1 MQSADLLLTHATI
14 VTQDA
19 ERTVIN
25 DGAIAIAGD
34 RIQAVGLTT
43 DLASRFQ
50 AGEVVDLGG
59 DGGASGHAIFPGLID
74 VHTHLFQTATKGLG
88 EAWPVHEWV
97 GEVTAP
103 IAAHIQPEETYL
115 ICLTG
120 CLEHIH
126 CGVTTLIDMSYAAT
140 RYALHEANI
149 RAMLDSGLRG
159 RYSSIIADFGGF
171 NIPDVLIKSI
181 DSFLEEY
188 GRLLAQFPSS
198 DRMGIWLAVGAPWV
212 ATSEA
217 MIRARAF
224 TREVGAP
231 MIMHLNENE
240 IDNVLLQQRLG
251 KDAIAWLDEI
261 DFLGPDF
268 LAIHCVRMTDEE
280 IRLLAEHGV
289 MVAYN
294 PISNMYL
301 GSGIAPMT
309 KMASAGI
316 TIGLG
321 VDGAGSNNSQ
331 DMIETMK
338 MAALLQK
345 VGAQDAGIIDAQTV
359 LDWATLGGARILG
372 LEDQIG
378 SLEPSKK
385 ADLFVLSLNS
395 AKIVPAHD
403 PVATLVYSSG
413 EENVTMTIADG
424 RILMRDRVIQ
434 HIDEPDILRR
444 TQAASVAL
452 AGRSGANHRLRRLW
466 S

>member
-1 MQSADLLLTHATI
+1 MQPTDLLLIHATI

-19 ERTVIN
+19 ARTVIS

-34 RIQAVGLTT
+34 RIAAVGPTV
-43 DLASRFQ
+43 DLAASFQ
-50 AGEVVDLGG
+50 AGEVIDLSG
-59 DGGASGHAIFPGLID
+59 DVVFPGLID

-103 IAAHIQPEETYL
+103 VAAHIRPEETYL
-115 ICLTG
+115 VCLTG

-126 CGVTTLIDMSYAAT
+126 SGVTSLIDMSYAAT
-140 RYALHEANI
+140 SYALHEANI
-149 RAMLDSGLRG
+149 QAMLDSGLRA
-159 RYSSIIADFGGF
+159 RYSSIIADYGEFD
-171 NIPDVLIKSI
+171 IPAILLKPI
-181 DSFLEEY
+181 DRFLEESQ
-188 GRLLAQFPSS
+188 RLLEQFPSG
-198 DRMGIWLAVGAPWV
+198 DRMGIWLALGAPWV
-212 ATSEA
+212 ATNEA
-217 MIRARAF
+217 MMRARAF
-224 TREVGAP
+224 SREMAAP

-240 IDNVLLQQRLG
+240 IDNVLLQRRLG
-251 KDAIAWLDEI
+251 KNAVAWLHEI
-261 DFLGPDF
+261 GFLGPDF
-268 LAIHCVRMTDEE
+268 LAVHCVRTTDDE
-280 IRLLAEHGV
+280 IRLLADHGV

-301 GSGIAPMT
+301 GSGIAPMV
-309 KMASAGI
+309 KMADAGM

-345 VGAQDAGIIDAQTV
+345 VGAQDASVIDAQTV
-359 LDWATLGGARILG
+359 LDWATLCGARILG

-378 SLEPSKK
+378 SLEAGKK

-403 PVATLVYSSG
+403 PVTTLVYSAG

-424 RILMRDRVIQ
+424 RILMRDQVIQ

-444 TQAASVAL
+444 TQAVAAAL
-452 AGRSGANHRLRRLW
+452 VARSGANRRLRRFW
-466 S
+466 R

>member
-1 MQSADLLLTHATI
+1 MDTADRLGYADLLLTHAVI
-14 VTQDA
+14 ITQDA
-19 ERTVIN
+19 TRTVIN

-34 RIQAVGLTT
+34 RIVALGPTTRLLGQYVAQETIDLSGDAV
-43 DLASRFQ
+43 
-50 AGEVVDLGG
+50 
-59 DGGASGHAIFPGLID
+59 FPGLID

-88 EAWPVHEWV
+88 EGWPVQEWV

-103 IAAHIQPEETYL
+103 TAVHIRPEETYL
-115 ICLTG
+115 VCLTG

-140 RYALHEANI
+140 SYALHEANI
-149 RAMLDSGLRG
+149 QAMLDSGLRA
-159 RYSSIIADFGGF
+159 RYSSIIADFGAF
-171 NIPDVLIKSI
+171 NIPPAILKTI
-181 DSFLEEY
+181 DRFLAEY
-188 GRLLAQFPSS
+188 TRLLAQFPTN

-212 ATSEA
+212 ATNEA

-224 TREVGAP
+224 TRAMGVP

-240 IDNVLLQQRLG
+240 IDNVLLRQRLG
-251 KDAIAWLDEI
+251 KDAIAWLEEI
-261 DFLGPDF
+261 GFLGPDF
-268 LAIHCVRMTDEE
+268 LAIHCVRMTEDE
-280 IRLLAEHGV
+280 INLLAEYGV
-289 MVAYN
+289 KVAYN

-301 GSGIAPMT
+301 GSGIAPIVQ
-309 KMASAGI
+309 MAQAGI

-345 VGAQDAGIIDAQTV
+345 VGAQDASVIDAQTV
-359 LDWATLGGARILG
+359 LDWATLGGAKILG

-378 SLEPSKK
+378 SLEPGKK

-403 PVATLVYSSG
+403 PVATLVYSAG
-413 EENVTMTIADG
+413 EENITMTIANG
-424 RILMRDRVIQ
+424 RVLMRDRVIR
-434 HIDEPDILRR
+434 HLDEPDILRC
-444 TQAASVAL
+444 TQTAAVAL
-452 AGRSGANHRLRRLW
+452 AVRCGSNQRLPRVWR
-466 S
+466 

>member
-1 MQSADLLLTHATI
+1 MPSVDLLLTHATI

-19 ERTVIN
+19 KRSVIN

-34 RIQAVGLTT
+34 RIQAIGPSADLTG
-43 DLASRFQ
+43 RFQ
-50 AGEVVDLGG
+50 AGEVIDLGG
-59 DGGASGHAIFPGLID
+59 DAVFPGLID
-74 VHTHLFQTATKGLG
+74 VHTHLFQTASKGLG

-140 RYALHEANI
+140 RYALHEATI
-149 RAMLDSGLRG
+149 QAMLDSGLRG
-159 RYSSIIADFGGF
+159 RYSSIIADYGGF

-188 GRLLAQFPSS
+188 GRLLAQFPTS

-212 ATSEA
+212 ATNEA
-217 MIRARAF
+217 MRKARAF
-224 TREVGAP
+224 TRKVGAP

-251 KDAIAWLDEI
+251 KDAIAWLHEI
-261 DFLGPDF
+261 GFLGPDF
-268 LAIHCVRMTDEE
+268 LAIHCVRMTDGE
-280 IRLLAEHGV
+280 IRLLADHGV

-345 VGAQDAGIIDAQTV
+345 VGAQDAGVIDAQTV

-378 SLEPSKK
+378 SLEAGKK

-403 PVATLVYSSG
+403 PVTTLVYSAG

-444 TQAASVAL
+444 TQAASIAL

-466 S
+466 R